1 MEVYRNLVSDS
12 PLVEETIEMLRRC
25 GGRTCAARVA
35 GSVLK
40 LPDLEPPIAALI
52 ISELIK
58 DDWRLRLTEA
68 CEIELASE
76 GTERAA
82 LDEMD
87 FVVVDVETTGA
98 KMSTCRIT
106 EIGAYRISQGRIVG
120 EFQTLVNPE
129 SAIPSFISRLTGI
142 TDQMVKSAPCFA
154 EVAPA
159 WLRFAGTSVLVAHN
173 ARFDTRFLDC
183 EIGRVFPGRRMS
195 NSQLCTV
202 TLARRL
208 LPDLINHRLH
218 TVADHFQITITN
230 RHRAAGDALATAEI
244 FLRLLH
250 LLDRRG
256 VRDMAAARRLR

>member
-25 GGRTCAARVA
+25 GGRTCAARIA

-40 LPDLEPPIAALI
+40 LPNLEPPIAALI

-68 CEIELASE
+68 CEIELAAD
-76 GTERAA
+76 GAERAA
-82 LDEMD
+82 LRDTD

-98 KMSTCRIT
+98 KTPTCRIT
-106 EIGAYRISQGRIVG
+106 EIGAYRISRGRIVG
-120 EFQTLVNPE
+120 EFQTLINPQA
-129 SAIPSFISRLTGI
+129 AIPAFVSRLTGI
-142 TDQMVKSAPCFA
+142 TDEMVKGAPLFA

-159 WLRFAGTSVLVAHN
+159 WLRFAGTAVLVAHN
-173 ARFDTRFLDC
+173 ARFDARFLDC
-183 EIGRVFPGRRMS
+183 EIGRIFPGRRMS
-195 NSQLCTV
+195 NAQLCTV

-230 RHRAAGDALATAEI
+230 RHRAAGDARATAEI
-244 FLRLLH
+244 FLRMLH
-250 LLDRRG
+250 LLDTRG
-256 VRDMAAARRLR
+256 VRDLATARRLR